1 MTSHDTPATSGNAPT
16 TGQALRTLREAQGLT
31 PEDVCSRIKFSA
43 RQIRALENE
52 DWETLPTGVSLRGLV
67 RSYAR
72 MLGAD
77 ADSLAES
84 VSPQVSPHNMRPDED
99 HVNRHGTR
107 VPGAGR
113 VAMVVSEESSVGI
126 SWGWLVALL
135 LFVAAA
141 LAYAFSQGWLP
152 KHWLP
157 AGWL

>member
-1 MTSHDTPATSGNAPT
+1 MTSSNDTPTASVPT
-16 TGQALRTLREAQGLT
+16 TGQALRALREAQGLT
-31 PEDVCSRIKFSA
+31 PEDVSSRIKFSA

-52 DWETLPTGVSLRGLV
+52 DWEALPSGVSLRGLV

-77 ADSLAES
+77 ADSLAET
-84 VSPQVSPHNMRPDED
+84 VSPQVSAHSMRPDED
-99 HVNRHGTR
+99 HAHRQGNRAA
-107 VPGAGR
+107 GAGR
-113 VAMVVSEESSVGI
+113 VAMVVSEESAGGI

-152 KHWLP
+152 EQWLP
-157 AGWL
+157 AAWL

>member
-1 MTSHDTPATSGNAPT
+1 MTASDTSAASSSLPT
-16 TGQALRTLREAQGLT
+16 TGQALRALREAQGLT

-52 DWETLPTGVSLRGLV
+52 DWEALPTGVSLRGLV

-77 ADSLAES
+77 AESLVAS
-84 VSPQVSPHNMRPDED
+84 VAPPVNAHSMRPDEEQA
-99 HVNRHGTR
+99 VGGARA
-107 VPGAGR
+107 PGAGR
-113 VAMVVSEESSVGI
+113 VAMVVNDESGGGV
-126 SWGWLVALL
+126 SWGWIVILL

-141 LAYAFSQGWLP
+141 LAYALWQGWLP
-152 KHWLP
+152 EQWVP